1 MAQFKKIELTL
12 NGVLTPKAIKAY
24 LEQKLSDEQ
33 MAEMKT
39 LLESDPFSKDAV
51 DGYKSESNIDA
62 AIALAADTRQ
72 KIKESTGAGKPSIS
86 MIQIDWALLA
96 YAAAFIGLVVG
107 IGFIFIMYKD
117 KASNEQL
124 AIVQLGDTLISGKT
138 EEVQNTAIAEIEVLP
153 DSTSDSTNQITASTD
168 PQRGVAGEISSIK
181 PAAEEKKS
189 PQPMA
194 LTTAKAAEQKMVES
208 GQKIVA
214 DIKEG
219 KASNVKEVAAAAPI
233 AAQGNAE
240 DADEAE
246 KLRAEKK
253 AKESAAKFEKA
264 MKLFNSGEYRN
275 AGTMFDD
282 VVNVSP
288 DNSEAT
294 YFSGVCNY
302 INGNKPKAEQRFD
315 KLIKKGSYT
324 EGSKWYKAN
333 ILLGKGNKDEA
344 VKILKQLTGSTSV
357 FKDRAIKKLE
367 EIESE

>member
-1 MAQFKKIELTL
+1 MAQFKKIVLTN

-24 LEQKLSDEQ
+24 LEHKLSDEQ
-33 MAEMKT
+33 LVEVKAI
-39 LLESDPFSKDAV
+39 LDSDPFSQDAV
-51 DGYKSESNIDA
+51 DGYKGESNIDA
-62 AIALAADTRQ
+62 AIALATYIRH
-72 KIKESTGAGKPSIS
+72 KIKESTGAGKAS

-107 IGFIFIMYKD
+107 IGFIFTMYKD

-124 AIVQLGDTLISGKT
+124 TIVQPSDTLISEKT
-138 EEVQNTAIAEIEVLP
+138 EEVQNTAITEIEVWP
-153 DSTSDSTNQITASTD
+153 DSTSDSTNQITAITD
-168 PQRGVAGEISSIK
+168 MQSEVAGEISSIK
-181 PAAEEKKS
+181 PAAEKKS
-189 PQPMA
+189 SQPMA
-194 LTTAKAAEQKMVES
+194 LTTAKPAEQKMVES
-208 GQKIVA
+208 GQKKVA
-214 DIKEG
+214 DIEED
-219 KASNVKEVAAAAPI
+219 KAVNVKEVAAAAPI

-246 KLRAEKK
+246 KLKAEKK

-264 MKLFNSGEYRN
+264 MKLFNAGEYRN
-275 AGTMFDD
+275 AGTLFDD

-288 DNSEAT
+288 NNSEAT

-315 KLIKKGSYT
+315 KLIKKGLYT

-344 VKILKQLTGSTSV
+344 VKILKQLTVSTSV

>member
-1 MAQFKKIELTL
+1 
-12 NGVLTPKAIKAY
+12 
-24 LEQKLSDEQ
+24 

-107 IGFIFIMYKD
+107 IGFIFTMYKD

-124 AIVQLGDTLISGKT
+124 AIVQPSDTLISEKT

-153 DSTSDSTNQITASTD
+153 DSTSDSTNQITAITY
-168 PQRGVAGEISSIK
+168 PQSGVAGEMSSIK
-181 PAAEEKKS
+181 PAAEKKS

-194 LTTAKAAEQKMVES
+194 LITAKAAEQKMVES
-208 GQKIVA
+208 GQKKVA
-214 DIKEG
+214 DIKED
-219 KASNVKEVAAAAPI
+219 KAANLKEVAAAAPI

-246 KLRAEKK
+246 KLKAEKK

-264 MKLFNSGEYRN
+264 MKLFNAGEYRN

-344 VKILKQLTGSTSV
+344 VKILKQLTGSTSM